1 MSKANANKPATSS
14 DQALTVT
21 IGGKE
26 RELRYNVGAFTVSQV
41 RYKIRLPVSALT
53 DPTIGDM
60 VIILWIGLLTH
71 YPRLDLA
78 TVTGW
83 IEGEKH
89 PLFKTYQRVAPAFS
103 RALREFGVPDQ
114 EEEEEAEVSLEDMLA
129 PLE

>member
-1 MSKANANKPATSS
+1 MSKTNTKKPATSS
-14 DQALTVT
+14 DQAVTVT

-26 RELRYNVGAFTVSQV
+26 RELRYSVGAFTVSQV

-89 PLFKTYQRVAPAFS
+89 PLFKTYQRVAPAVRS
-103 RALREFGVPDQ
+103 
-114 EEEEEAEVSLEDMLA
+114 EERRVGKGGSAEGR
-129 PLE
+129 